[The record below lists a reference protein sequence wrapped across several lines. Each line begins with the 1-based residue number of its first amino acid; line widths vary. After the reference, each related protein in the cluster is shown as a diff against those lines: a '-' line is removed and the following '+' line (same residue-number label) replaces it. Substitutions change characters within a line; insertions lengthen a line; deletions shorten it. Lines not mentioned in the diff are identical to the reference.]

1 MTNQRYISRKKPV
14 RVFMMGGVGN
24 QLFQI
29 ARACTFKSDKE
40 EVVLVKITKFKDIIY
55 RYARWTN
62 HDDWISPE
70 DIANLIGVKVREV
83 TYPELFS
90 LILIFILRKRGVKNF
105 FNREYFNRKGDLKIF
120 SSIID
125 VGYFQTIN
133 HVSLDSVKLVARALS
148 QHLNVTNKSGDSTI
162 VAHIRGRDF
171 AKHQRLGAADVKSI
185 TDFAKS
191 KELTIKIVTNDV
203 DFSSSLFG
211 NLDDVSIASTTGALE
226 DFKCICDARYLY
238 ISDSTFSFWAA
249 MCSKSIGDIYVLGP
263 PGFSYTDFLMLDVS

>member
-1 MTNQRYISRKKPV
+1 
-14 RVFMMGGVGN
+14 MMGGIGN
-24 QLFQI
+24 QLFQV

-55 RYARWTN
+55 RYAGWTN

-70 DIANLIGVKVREV
+70 DIANLIEIKVREV

-90 LILIFILRKRGVKNF
+90 LILIYMLRKLGSKSF
-105 FNREYFNRKGDLKIF
+105 FDREYCNRKGDIKRF
-120 SSIID
+120 YSIID

-133 HVSLDSVKLVARALS
+133 HVSFDSVKLVARTLS
-148 QHLNVTNKSGDSTI
+148 QHLNVTKKSGDSTI
-162 VAHIRGRDF
+162 VAHIRGGDF
-171 AKHQRLGAADVKSI
+171 AEHQRLGAADVKSI
-185 TDFAKS
+185 IDFAKS
-191 KELTIKIVTNDV
+191 KGLTIKIVTNDS

-211 NLDDVSIASTTGALE
+211 NLDDVSIATMTGALD

-249 MCSKSIGDIYVLGP
+249 MCSKSIGDIHVLGP
-263 PGFSYTDFLMLDVS
+263 PRFSYADFLMLDVI